1 MEYDILRIQVDNK
14 DVVSSN
20 IITDKKYSDV
30 VVPKRI
36 KTDTKTEKDVV
47 VKSN

>member
-36 KTDTKTEKDVV
+36 MTDTKTEKDVV
-47 VKSN
+47 VKS